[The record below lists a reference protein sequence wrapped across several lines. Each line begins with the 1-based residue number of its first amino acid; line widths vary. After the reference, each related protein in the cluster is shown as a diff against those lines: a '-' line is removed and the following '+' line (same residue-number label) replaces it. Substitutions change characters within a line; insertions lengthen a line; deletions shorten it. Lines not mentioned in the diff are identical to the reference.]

1 MWAAIVILAVGF
13 IAASGAAGWL
23 YVERRRLIVEVAES
37 EAETVEAETQ
47 LAAAN
52 QQNASL
58 GAELASLRTDIA
70 VAAERHR
77 AIETAFEKAQQQLRD
92 VFRSLAGDVL
102 KETNQQFLQ
111 LARKVFEGE
120 QKDATAQLEQRQQAI
135 KAMVD
140 PIRETLEKYRTSL
153 TDIEKSRTE
162 AYGQLREQLRALL
175 EDQGKLRGET
185 ANLVKALRR
194 PEVRGRWG
202 ELQMQRVAE
211 LAGMIQYCD
220 FDTQASTNTE
230 DGRLRPDMVVRLPS
244 KRSIVVDA
252 KAPIDAFLDSLECED
267 DESRGKC
274 LDRHVQQIM
283 TQVQKLAAKEYSRQ
297 FEQAPEFVVLFIPG
311 ESFLQAAVQRRP
323 DMIESAMDKGV
334 IIATPST
341 LICLLKVVAMGWR
354 EQQLAENAQKIS
366 ELGRTLH
373 ERLALLVDNID
384 KVGKSLESAV
394 KNYNGLV
401 GSFEGRVMVS
411 ARRFAEL
418 GADSGKVLPVE
429 IKQVELQPRELKAAE

>member
-1 MWAAIVILAVGF
+1 MWPIITSLLSLGLVVAAGV
-13 IAASGAAGWL
+13 AGWL
-23 YVERRRLIVEVAES
+23 WVERSRLAKRAADLES
-37 EAETVEAETQ
+37 ELVEAQ
-47 LAAAN
+47 
-52 QQNASL
+52 QQNVSL
-58 GAELASLRTDIA
+58 GGELESLRTDVA

-77 AIETAFEKAQQQLRD
+77 SIEAAFEKAQTQLRD

-140 PIRETLEKYRTSL
+140 PIRETLDKYRASL

-220 FDTQASTNTE
+220 FETQTSLNTE
-230 DGRLRPDMVVRLPS
+230 DGRLRPDMIVRLPS
-244 KRSIVVDA
+244 QRSIVVDA

-267 DESRGKC
+267 DESRLKC

-283 TQVQKLAAKEYSRQ
+283 TQVHKLAAKDYARQ
-297 FEQAPEFVVLFIPG
+297 FEQAPEFVILFIPG

-323 DMIESAMDKGV
+323 DLIEVAMEKGV

-341 LICLLKVVAMGWR
+341 LVSLLKVVAMGWR

-366 ELGRTLH
+366 ELGRELH
-373 ERLALLVDNID
+373 QRLATMVGNLES
-384 KVGKSLESAV
+384 VGKSLEAAV

-401 GSFEGRVMVS
+401 GSFEGRVMVT
-411 ARRFAEL
+411 ARRFADL
-418 GADSGKVLPVE
+418 GADSGKELPE
-429 IKQVELQPRELKAAE
+429 SIKQVELQPRDLKVAD